1 MYTLITAAT
10 SSQAYKL
17 KNTLHS
23 DQILVGDYLELPDLL
38 IKSGM
43 SIILP
48 DPQKSSYTHEM
59 LALCLDKNI
68 DTIYPLR
75 VEEMENL
82 MNAKQLFTEYNIEI
96 RATDNE
102 I

>member
-17 KNTLHS
+17 KNTLNS
-23 DQILVGDYLELPDLL
+23 DQILLGDYLELPDLL
-38 IKSGM
+38 IKSGK

-48 DPQKSSYTHEM
+48 DPQKTSYTHEM
-59 LALCLDKNI
+59 LALCLDRDI
-68 DTIYPLR
+68 DTIYALR
-75 VEEMENL
+75 EEEMKNL
-82 MNAKQLFTEYNIEI
+82 MSAKQLFAEYNIEI